1 MTFTFHNKDTYIN
14 KQHSYYR
21 EATTN
26 DSYENL
32 DQLELTQAPLVE
44 VDEAAGIAPKRRS
57 SMRKLLRQTSVVET
71 QRDVDGNIKMTYWF

>member
-1 MTFTFHNKDTYIN
+1 MD
-14 KQHSYYR
+14 
-21 EATTN
+21 A

-44 VDEAAGIAPKRRS
+44 DRVPELVSRRRS
-57 SMRKLLRQTSVVET
+57 SMRKLTRQSSILET